1 MREAT
6 AEIESVLGWFGI
18 RKSSRRRDTDA
29 GTRDECATRWIRSI
43 VFRLHFHVS
52 WLEGEPQHLDRGRDF
67 DVLIANDEIERSI
80 AGLRRSFLL
89 GWRRV
94 RFGSLLARR
103 TFVLFIV
110 HVQSAN
116 DKKLSGRAGDL
127 IQDFSRRSRCRFKCK
142 IHNIALQQ
150 FRGSRARLGRL
161 RATGCAPLR
170 PGVGVAAGGGETPCS
185 SRKGAR

>member
-52 WLEGEPQHLDRGRDF
+52 WLEGEPQHLDRGRHF

-80 AGLRRSFLL
+80 AGLRR
-89 GWRRV
+89 
-94 RFGSLLARR
+94 
-103 TFVLFIV
+103 
-110 HVQSAN
+110 
-116 DKKLSGRAGDL
+116 
-127 IQDFSRRSRCRFKCK
+127 
-142 IHNIALQQ
+142 
-150 FRGSRARLGRL
+150 
-161 RATGCAPLR
+161 ATGCAPLPSGR
-170 PGVGVAAGGGETPCS
+170 WRRRRRRRNSLFFPQGCAVKRAHAVHFGVQQDIHEHLYLGELLSDQRRHGCFWQSGGKFIETEGKFVWEFHVVRVRS
-185 SRKGAR
+185 I